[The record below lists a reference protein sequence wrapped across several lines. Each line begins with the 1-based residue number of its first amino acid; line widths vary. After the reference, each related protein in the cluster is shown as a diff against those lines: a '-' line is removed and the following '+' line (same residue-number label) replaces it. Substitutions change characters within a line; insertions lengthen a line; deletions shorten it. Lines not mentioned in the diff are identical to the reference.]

1 MTSRRVCVELH
12 ALPALSISE
21 HETRVSLYDSAVY
34 ASSRVCGVVV
44 GDAADNEHY
53 KIIDSFAINMLSEEQ
68 IDESALS
75 QAWDMYRQVW
85 PERCILG
92 CYALGSNPKV
102 HHASF
107 HTKVMECT
115 HMSTFPALLLLHEKN
130 ASSAAWHC
138 FVNESS
144 SYKPVP
150 LSLCSAPDERLVLE
164 DASQLAHF
172 NDDSPTHSD
181 LGATSQLLAS
191 LQSERRAVQML
202 HDRISLAYEY
212 VIGVQNG
219 THPYDAAILSHISS
233 SVVHRGPLSDNSK
246 DHAASVPCLLQQ
258 KSSDAMFSSYL
269 AALTNNLH
277 ALNEMSELHAFASS
291 GTSPATGQL
300 RSHPAAWPNM

>member
-1 MTSRRVCVELH
+1 
-12 ALPALSISE
+12 
-21 HETRVSLYDSAVY
+21 
-34 ASSRVCGVVV
+34 
-44 GDAADNEHY
+44 
-53 KIIDSFAINMLSEEQ
+53 
-68 IDESALS
+68 
-75 QAWDMYRQVW
+75 
-85 PERCILG
+85 
-92 CYALGSNPKV
+92 
-102 HHASF
+102 
-107 HTKVMECT
+107 MECT

-164 DASQLAHF
+164 DASQLAHL
-172 NDDSPTHSD
+172 NEDSPTHSD

-277 ALNEMSELHAFASS
+277 ALNEVRFFFCFCSNHYPNISDVGAARFCIFRHIASDGPAPLASS
-291 GTSPATGQL
+291 CMAKHVSICVYMYTPDIGGHRHVDTTCAARVVTTIILVAGIDIAPRKPHSQSLSLPSSSGARQRHFLFISKNTKKILASTKQASPMICK
-300 RSHPAAWPNM
+300 P

>member
-1 MTSRRVCVELH
+1 
-12 ALPALSISE
+12 
-21 HETRVSLYDSAVY
+21 
-34 ASSRVCGVVV
+34 
-44 GDAADNEHY
+44 
-53 KIIDSFAINMLSEEQ
+53 
-68 IDESALS
+68 
-75 QAWDMYRQVW
+75 
-85 PERCILG
+85 
-92 CYALGSNPKV
+92 
-102 HHASF
+102 
-107 HTKVMECT
+107 
-115 HMSTFPALLLLHEKN
+115 MSTFPALLLLHEKN

-219 THPYDAAILSHISS
+219 TP
-233 SVVHRGPLSDNSK
+233 V
-246 DHAASVPCLLQQ
+246 
-258 KSSDAMFSSYL
+258 SY
-269 AALTNNLH
+269 TH
-277 ALNEMSELHAFASS
+277 
-291 GTSPATGQL
+291 L
-300 RSHPAAWPNM
+300 RAHET

>member
-1 MTSRRVCVELH
+1 
-12 ALPALSISE
+12 
-21 HETRVSLYDSAVY
+21 
-34 ASSRVCGVVV
+34 
-44 GDAADNEHY
+44 
-53 KIIDSFAINMLSEEQ
+53 
-68 IDESALS
+68 
-75 QAWDMYRQVW
+75 
-85 PERCILG
+85 
-92 CYALGSNPKV
+92 
-102 HHASF
+102 
-107 HTKVMECT
+107 MECT
-115 HMSTFPALLLLHEKN
+115 RMSTFPALLLLHEKD

-219 THPYDAAILSHISS
+219 TRPYDAAILSHISS
-233 SVVHRGPLSDNSK
+233 SVVHRGPLPDNSN

-277 ALNEMSELHAFASS
+277 ALNEVRVFFCFCSNHYPNISDVGAARFCIFRHIASDGPAPLASS
-291 GTSPATGQL
+291 CMAKHVSICVYIYPRHRWTQTRGYHV
-300 RSHPAAWPNM
+300 RSKGGDDYHHTCRWH